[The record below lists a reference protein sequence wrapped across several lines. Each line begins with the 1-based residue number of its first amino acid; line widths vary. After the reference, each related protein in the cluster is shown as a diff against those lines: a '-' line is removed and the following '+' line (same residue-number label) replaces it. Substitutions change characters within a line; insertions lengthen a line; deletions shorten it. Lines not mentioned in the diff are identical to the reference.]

1 MKHVPKQSARQ
12 SEAGFTLTEMMMVLA
27 LMGIISGVIAT
38 AFSVSVRASDR
49 IEAALPPARDAN
61 SLNFWLASDIS
72 SAVPVWLDPLAAP
85 PVVDPNW
92 ITTDASPATSTG
104 CGASSADFPA
114 AVNVLR
120 IKTRNP
126 IKPVNPETYVAS
138 YRYNSVTRE
147 LWRVFCQTGFP
158 PSSVSVLASDIDP
171 AFTPLGTIDPT
182 LTAHLTKRW
191 AKISFGVIYRNVAT
205 KVVATAAVRVP
216 ELQPLVG
223 PGTVGGGPTRPNCA
237 YSAAVFSPSPVSQAA
252 APPGNNRPLATDV
265 QITLTTNESAGAICE
280 SILVPPVAGTGL
292 IAMASTNGNLECP
305 LVKSGPSVWTAAT
318 CPIWKIRPWKVPG
331 PAGSIANFPITFVSR
346 TDPTDLS
353 TDLILLG
360 TGSPALSVLQGP

>member
-1 MKHVPKQSARQ
+1 MKHVPKQSARR

-85 PVVDPNW
+85 PVVDPDW

-126 IKPVNPETYVAS
+126 IKAVNPETYVAS

-147 LWRVFCQTGFP
+147 LSRVFCQTGFP

-171 AFTPLGTIDPT
+171 AFTPLGSIDPT
-182 LTAHLTKRW
+182 ITPHLTKRW
-191 AKISFGVIYRNVAT
+191 AKISFGVIYRGVAT
-205 KVVATAAVRVP
+205 KVAATAAVRVP
-216 ELQPLVG
+216 ETQPEVGSGGPGG
-223 PGTVGGGPTRPNCA
+223 PGTHPNCA
-237 YSAAVFSPSPVSQAA
+237 YSAPSTFTPNPVSQVDSPPNGPDRPLKTDVAISIA
-252 APPGNNRPLATDV
+252 TNEPAGAVCTSILLPPGSGLVAKAITNANIECLLAKTPPN
-265 QITLTTNESAGAICE
+265 IWSAPTCPAWK
-280 SILVPPVAGTGL
+280 TGL
-292 IAMASTNGNLECP
+292 
-305 LVKSGPSVWTAAT
+305 
-318 CPIWKIRPWKVPG
+318 WKVTG
-331 PAGSIANFPITFVSR
+331 PAGAFVDYDIAIYNR
-346 TDPTDLS
+346 TDPSDTTTDQL
-353 TDLILLG
+353 LLG
-360 TGSPALSVLQGP
+360 PPLKLRVVKGL